1 MRLKITLPS
10 KALSLTRKS
19 VVLLCFL
26 VVLVSSLLS
35 AQTFLS
41 SDSVVFVSEDSYL
54 YAESPVY
61 ISGQNLRKAS
71 FKKWSKVLIKTSC
84 SKVSRKK
91 SLDSPTENTY
101 YKISPTGKHSL
112 GLFSN
117 SSFTAVIGTSSPVKF
132 QHKIIPSFFF
142 ALISTRRDQEK
153 YIHFTSPPFQLK
165 HITIN
170 HFGRPP
176 PVFQS

>member
-26 VVLVSSLLS
+26 MVLLSSLLS

-41 SDSVVFVSEDSYL
+41 SDSAVFVSEDSYL

-91 SLDSPTENTY
+91 SIHSPTENAC
-101 YKISPTGKHSL
+101 YKSCPTGKHSL

-117 SSFTAVIGTSSPVKF
+117 SSFTAVIGTSSPVKL
-132 QHKIIPSFFF
+132 QQKTIPSSFILFTS
-142 ALISTRRDQEK
+142 ARRDQEK
-153 YIHFTSPPFQLK
+153 RIHFTSHPFQIK
-165 HITIN
+165 RITIN

>member
-1 MRLKITLPS
+1 MIFPS
-10 KALSLTRKS
+10 TLSLTRKS

-26 VVLVSSLLS
+26 VVLVSSFLS
-35 AQTFLS
+35 AQTFLQ

-61 ISGQNLRKAS
+61 ISSQNLRKAS
-71 FKKWSKVLIKTSC
+71 FKKWSRVLIKTSC
-84 SKVSRKK
+84 PKVSHKK
-91 SLDSPTENTY
+91 FTSSPTENTC
-101 YKISPTGKHSL
+101 YKISPTGKNTF

-117 SSFTAVIGTSSPVKF
+117 SSSIAVIGSSSPIKL

-142 ALISTRRDQEK
+142 MLISARRDQEK
-153 YIHFTSPPFQLK
+153 NIHITFPPFQ
-165 HITIN
+165 IIRISIN

-176 PVFQS
+176 PNFKHG